1 MLPALA
7 QGPLARFG
15 DTASN
20 TGTLALLNNMELTQN
35 LPLGI
40 KTGAASV
47 TAGLFRIFLMPID
60 TFKTGMQVEGKDGVK
75 KIMNKFRANG
85 PSIFYAGSIASAA
98 ATMVGHYPW

>member
-1 MLPALA
+1 MLPALF
-7 QGPLARFG
+7 QGPLSRFG

-20 TGTLALLNNMELTQN
+20 TGTLALLNNIDLTKD
-35 LPLGI
+35 LPVGI

-47 TAGLFRIFLMPID
+47 VAGLFRIFLMPID

-75 KIMNKFRANG
+75 KIMTKFRNNG
-85 PSIFYAGSIASAA
+85 PSIFYAGSIASAV